1 MERDGEHIGCL
12 AKVWLRTSGVHSSGI
27 CRGAGL
33 RETEKAGRLLC
44 PPDGV
49 RRLTPGFCLGNLAAR
64 LCGGSSSLRIRF
76 RDAEVDADRVLANLV
91 DYDFFGNV
99 RTREVEE
106 DWFVHGAILLFK
118 SLVFDG
124 HGGAELV
131 ALFVHAPQFDGDIP
145 NLLRLAPAGDGE
157 FNVVP
162 FAEAAELVN
171 FVMVAAVWRIHLPSR
186 HLQVFPGL
194 VHFRLA

>member
-64 LCGGSSSLRIRF
+64 LCGGSTRLRIRF
-76 RDAEVDADRVLANLV
+76 WDAEGAAYPGISNLV
-91 DYDFFGNV
+91 DFHFFCNV
-99 RTREVEE
+99 RT
-106 DWFVHGAILLFK
+106 
-118 SLVFDG
+118 
-124 HGGAELV
+124 
-131 ALFVHAPQFDGDIP
+131 PQ
-145 NLLRLAPAGDGE
+145 GE
-157 FNVVP
+157 
-162 FAEAAELVN
+162 
-171 FVMVAAVWRIHLPSR
+171 
-186 HLQVFPGL
+186 
-194 VHFRLA
+194 